1 MPIIRDFV
9 YQDDEDTGLIG
20 LMPRWM
26 PNANTTYAVAHD
38 ILEHFM
44 PNGLT
49 AGEDELEAL
58 GALLALRIE
67 NGVFNGHLSDVDQL
81 AAVVSSTL
89 CDIVRDEL
97 PLLRP
102 CPSRA
107 LHEDYIWAEELIQRA
122 TSRALE
128 LSRKELD
135 DQPLGELFEDER
147 ALARAVI
154 GYLRRGYRKT
164 LRRFEGCDLYT
175 LGNSLFKKLN
185 SASKRLVESE
195 LLQLGDQVR
204 VLVDP
209 RNASVRFKVNGHAF
223 DDF

>member
-67 NGVFNGHLSDVDQL
+67 NGVFNFAAPLPKPGAARRLHLGRGADS
-81 AAVVSSTL
+81 A
-89 CDIVRDEL
+89 R
-97 PLLRP
+97 
-102 CPSRA
+102 
-107 LHEDYIWAEELIQRA
+107 
-122 TSRALE
+122 
-128 LSRKELD
+128 
-135 DQPLGELFEDER
+135 DQPSAGDVAQGTGR
-147 ALARAVI
+147 PTPWRAV
-154 GYLRRGYRKT
+154 
-164 LRRFEGCDLYT
+164 
-175 LGNSLFKKLN
+175 
-185 SASKRLVESE
+185 
-195 LLQLGDQVR
+195 
-204 VLVDP
+204 
-209 RNASVRFKVNGHAF
+209 
-223 DDF
+223 